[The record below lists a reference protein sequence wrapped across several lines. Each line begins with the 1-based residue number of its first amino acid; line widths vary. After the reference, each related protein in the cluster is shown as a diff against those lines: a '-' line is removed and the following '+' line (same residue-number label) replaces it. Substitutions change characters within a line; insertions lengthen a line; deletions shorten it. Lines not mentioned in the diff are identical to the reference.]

1 MERAPPPHWLF
12 YYIPATT
19 ILSPPGETAKMSKQ
33 PKTPGETAKKR
44 QPESLQTLAGRV
56 INQRVE
62 SSRDLSRL
70 ELPKPL
76 IANLEEAYHRGK
88 QKFLNFFSRY

>member
-1 MERAPPPHWLF
+1 MESAPPPPPPHWLF

-19 ILSPPGETAKMSKQ
+19 ILSPPGETAKMSYR
-33 PKTPGETAKKR
+33 KTPGETAKKR

-88 QKFLNFFSRY
+88 QKFLNFFF